1 MTPDMLTVGLR
12 LMLPSG
18 NVLRLLH
25 LEGSEWTC
33 EYTAIAR
40 ARGQVVYTVA
50 FLCRYGAV
58 V

>member
-1 MTPDMLTVGLR
+1 MLTVGLR